1 MTTTLRALL
10 VGPRG
15 HGGEG
20 VYMERLRDH
29 PPQGVQYDFA
39 GDHHQGAAGAP
50 CQVGHE
56 VLLNQIVHRLAA
68 PDMGFRA
75 LRLRERFDLVH
86 VHAHPVRLRD
96 LDGAPLIMS
105 EGSSSG
111 IYLRDYVGWGE
122 ARLARA
128 FARTRTLYRLCGVAD
143 RLHALHRATLAYVF
157 SDWARTANLRWGAD
171 PEKLRVLY
179 PGFAD
184 PGPRPTID
192 RDTFTFLFVGRDFE
206 RKGGFELLEAMRVLS
221 RDHPHVRLLLAG
233 SDPSEHNPVR
243 SWVSDSRRK
252 RGLALAVDLERNGF
266 LERRPWTHHALLADV
281 WRAADAFVM
290 PTHAEGFGFTRVEA
304 MSYGLPVI
312 TSTAGPA
319 TELVAS
325 GHTGMLVEAGDGAG
339 ILDAMSSLVED
350 PQNAGRMGDAGRLAY
365 LARFTRDRFRTGLRA
380 LYEEALSA

>member
-243 SWVSDSRRK
+243 SWVSDSKTQARLGSGSGSRT
-252 RGLALAVDLERNGF
+252 ERI
-266 LERRPWTHHALLADV
+266 P
-281 WRAADAFVM
+281 RAATV
-290 PTHAEGFGFTRVEA
+290 
-304 MSYGLPVI
+304 
-312 TSTAGPA
+312 
-319 TELVAS
+319 
-325 GHTGMLVEAGDGAG
+325 
-339 ILDAMSSLVED
+339 D
-350 PQNAGRMGDAGRLAY
+350 PPRSPRRRLACGGRVRDAH
-365 LARFTRDRFRTGLRA
+365 ARGGVRIHQGGGDVLRPTGHHLDGGACHGARRVGTHRDARRGGGWGRNPGCDVVPGRGSAECRA
-380 LYEEALSA
+380 DG